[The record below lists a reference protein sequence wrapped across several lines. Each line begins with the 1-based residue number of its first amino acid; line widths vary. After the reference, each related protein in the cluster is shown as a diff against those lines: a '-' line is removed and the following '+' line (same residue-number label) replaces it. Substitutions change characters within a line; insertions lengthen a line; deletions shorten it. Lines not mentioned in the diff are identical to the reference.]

1 MRHSDQDDQVYS
13 VQAAA
18 LTGLDLRVRRDSRKW
33 KPECTEALRTLVAG
47 DDDLQKFQ
55 RRQVE
60 LMSASAIHAEA
71 FPVPVFPEGVDVHWE
86 TENRMVWNEQ
96 QNTREERE
104 LVYEVSWIRE
114 LGVWRRFLCSQ
125 QKVKS

>member
-1 MRHSDQDDQVYS
+1 
-13 VQAAA
+13 
-18 LTGLDLRVRRDSRKW
+18 
-33 KPECTEALRTLVAG
+33 
-47 DDDLQKFQ
+47 
-55 RRQVE
+55 
-60 LMSASAIHAEA
+60 MSASAIHTEA
-71 FPVPVFPEGVDVHWE
+71 FPVLVFPEGVDVRWE

-114 LGVWRRFLCSQ
+114 LGAWRRFLRSQ